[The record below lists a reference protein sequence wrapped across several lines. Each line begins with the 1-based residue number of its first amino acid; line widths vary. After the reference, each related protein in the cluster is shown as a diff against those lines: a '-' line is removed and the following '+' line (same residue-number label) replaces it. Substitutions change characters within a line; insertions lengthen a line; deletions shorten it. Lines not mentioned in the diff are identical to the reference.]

1 MSKVGKAVS
10 FTETG
15 IDLDTILDGALA
27 NPKPKGRLLTKTQLL
42 RERREK
48 LIALR
53 AKGYTELE
61 LAQMTGVSKGTL
73 RKALHPENST
83 KQKKPRRA
91 AEDPAPRKQE
101 QPAISTPPRVAPVA
115 AAKSSQ
121 KPFPT
126 KDRF

>member
-1 MSKVGKAVS
+1 VSKLGKAVS
-10 FTETG
+10 STETG

-27 NPKPKGRLLTKTQLL
+27 NPKPKGRLLTKTQQL

-73 RKALHPENST
+73 RKALHPENGT

-91 AEDPAPRKQE
+91 AEAPAPKKQE
-101 QPAISTPPRVAPVA
+101 QTVISTPPHVAPVA
-115 AAKSSQ
+115 AVKSSQ